1 MGKIF
6 STVFGGKSS
15 TSKQQS
21 TSSSQNLA
29 YQPVSQA
36 YSPLMSYATS
46 GADSLKRLLGG
57 DTSEFDT
64 YRAGTGY
71 DFEKDR
77 GESGIMT
84 MLGSKGMRNSGAA
97 LKSLVSFNDGLQRKS
112 INDYMDRLLGLTGIG
127 FNAGQQLTQAGNTS
141 QSQSTGKSSSSESA
155 SKEHDGIGK
164 FIGKFIASDS
174 RLKEDIKKVGQLDN
188 GLNVYTYKYLG
199 GKTTYVG
206 VMADEV
212 KDIMPEALG
221 PTMNG
226 FMTVD
231 YGKVREAA

>member
-6 STVFGGKSS
+6 STVFGGKGSKQ
-15 TSKQQS
+15 KQQS

-36 YSPLMSYATS
+36 FNPLMGYATS

-97 LKSLVSFNDGLQRKS
+97 LKSLVQFNDGLQRSS
-112 INDYMDRLLGLTGIG
+112 INQYMDRLLGLTGVG
-127 FNAGQQLTQAGNTS
+127 FNAGNQITQAGNTS
-141 QSQSTGKSSSSESA
+141 QSQSTGSGSSW
-155 SKEHDGIGK
+155 DMPGIGK
-164 FIGKFIASDS
+164 FIGSVIAGSDR
-174 RLKEDIKKVGQLDN
+174 RLKEDIRKVGQLDN
-188 GLNVYTYKYLG
+188 GLNVYTYKYLN

-206 VMADEV
+206 VIADEV

>member
-1 MGKIF
+1 MGKVF
-6 STVFGGKSS
+6 SAVFGGKSS
-15 TSKQQS
+15 KSKQQS

-46 GADSLKRLLGG
+46 GADSLKKLLGG
-57 DTSEFDT
+57 DTTEFDA

-84 MLGSKGMRNSGAA
+84 LLGSKGMRNSGAA
-97 LKSLVSFNDGLQRKS
+97 LKSLVQFNDGLQRSS
-112 INDYMDRLLGLTGIG
+112 INQYVEKLLGLTGIG
-127 FNAGQQLTQAGNTS
+127 FNAGNQLTQAGNTS
-141 QSQSTGKSSSSESA
+141 QSQSTGKSSSFEA
-155 SKEHDGIGK
+155 DGIGK
-164 FIGKFIASDS
+164 FIGSILASDR

-188 GLNVYTYKYLG
+188 GLNVYTYKYLN

-212 KDIMPEALG
+212 ADIMPEALG

>member
-1 MGKIF
+1 MGKVF
-6 STVFGGKSS
+6 SAVFGGKSS
-15 TSKQQS
+15 KSKQQS

-46 GADSLKRLLGG
+46 GADSLKKLLGG
-57 DTSEFDT
+57 DTSEFDA

-84 MLGSKGMRNSGAA
+84 LLGSKGMRNSGAA
-97 LKSLVSFNDGLQRKS
+97 LKSLVQFNDGLQRSS
-112 INDYMDRLLGLTGIG
+112 INQYVEKLLGLTGIG
-127 FNAGQQLTQAGNTS
+127 FNAGNQLTQAGNTS
-141 QSQSTGKSSSSESA
+141 QSQSTGKSSSFES
-155 SKEHDGIGK
+155 DGIGK
-164 FIGKFIASDS
+164 FIGSIIASDR

-188 GLNVYTYKYLG
+188 GLNVYTYKYLN

-212 KDIMPEALG
+212 AEVMPEALG

>member
-1 MGKIF
+1 MGKVF
-6 STVFGGKSS
+6 SAVFGGKSS
-15 TSKQQS
+15 KSKQQS

-46 GADSLKRLLGG
+46 GADSLKKLLGG
-57 DTSEFDT
+57 DTTEFDT

-84 MLGSKGMRNSGAA
+84 LLGSKGMRNSGAA
-97 LKSLVSFNDGLQRKS
+97 LKSLVQFNDGLQRSS
-112 INDYMDRLLGLTGIG
+112 INQYVEKLLGLTGIG
-127 FNAGQQLTQAGNTS
+127 FNAGNQLTQAGNTS
-141 QSQSTGKSSSSESA
+141 QSQSTGKSSSFES
-155 SKEHDGIGK
+155 DGIGK
-164 FIGKFIASDS
+164 FIGSILASDR

-188 GLNVYTYKYLG
+188 GLNVYTYKYLN

-212 KDIMPEALG
+212 ANVMPEALG

>member
-6 STVFGGKSS
+6 STVFGGKGSKE
-15 TSKQQS
+15 KQQS

-36 YSPLMSYATS
+36 FNPLMGYATS
-46 GADSLKRLLGG
+46 GADSLKKLLGG

-97 LKSLVSFNDGLQRKS
+97 LKSLVSFNDGLQRSS
-112 INDYMDRLLGLTGIG
+112 INQYVEKLLGLTGVG

-141 QSQSTGKSSSSESA
+141 QSQSTGSA
-155 SKEHDGIGK
+155 SSWDMPGIGK
-164 FIGKFIASDS
+164 FIGSVVAGSDR
-174 RLKEDIKKVGQLDN
+174 RLKTDIKKVGQLDN
-188 GLNVYTYKYLG
+188 GLNVYTYKYLN

-206 VMADEV
+206 VIADEV

>member
-6 STVFGGKSS
+6 STVFGGKGSKQ
-15 TSKQQS
+15 KQQS

-29 YQPVSQA
+29 YQPISQA

-97 LKSLVSFNDGLQRKS
+97 LKSLVSFNDGLQRSS
-112 INDYMDRLLGLTGIG
+112 INSYVEKLLGLTGVG
-127 FNAGQQLTQAGNTS
+127 FNAGNQLTGAGNTS
-141 QSQSTGKSSSSESA
+141 RSQSTGSES
-155 SKEHDGIGK
+155 SWDMPGMGK
-164 FIGKFIASDS
+164 FIGSVIAGSDR
-174 RLKEDIKKVGQLDN
+174 RLKEDIKKIGQLDN

-212 KDIMPEALG
+212 EETMPEALG
-221 PTMNG
+221 PTING
-226 FMTVD
+226 FATVD

>member
-1 MGKIF
+1 VGKIF
-6 STVFGGKSS
+6 SSVFGGKGSK
-15 TSKQQS
+15 SKQQS

-36 YSPLMSYATS
+36 FNPLLSYATS

-57 DTSEFDT
+57 DTTEFDK

-84 MLGSKGMRNSGAA
+84 LLGSKGMRNSGAA
-97 LKSLVSFNDGLQRKS
+97 LKSLNSFNDGLQRSS
-112 INDYMDRLLGLTGIG
+112 INSYVEKLLGLTGVG
-127 FNAGQQLTQAGNTS
+127 FNAGNQLTQAGNTS
-141 QSQSTGKSSSSESA
+141 QSQSTGSA
-155 SKEHDGIGK
+155 SSWDMPGIGK
-164 FIGKFIASDS
+164 FIGSVIAGSDR
-174 RLKEDIKKVGQLDN
+174 RLKTDIKKVGELAN

>member
-6 STVFGGKSS
+6 STVFGGKGSK
-15 TSKQQS
+15 SKQQS
-21 TSSSQNLA
+21 TSSSGNLA

-36 YSPLMSYATS
+36 FSPLMGYATS
-46 GADSLKRLLGG
+46 GADSLKKLLGG

-97 LKSLVSFNDGLQRKS
+97 LKSLVQFNDGLQRSS
-112 INDYMDRLLGLTGIG
+112 INQYMDRLLGLTGVG
-127 FNAGQQLTQAGNTS
+127 FNAGNQITQAGNTS
-141 QSQSTGKSSSSESA
+141 QSQSTGSA
-155 SKEHDGIGK
+155 SSWDMPGMGK
-164 FIGKFIASDS
+164 FIGQLIAGSDR
-174 RLKEDIKKVGQLDN
+174 RLKEDIKKVGKLDN

-199 GKTTYVG
+199 GKTTYEG

-212 KDIMPEALG
+212 AVIMPEALG
-221 PTMNG
+221 PTING
-226 FMTVD
+226 FATVD
-231 YGKVREAA
+231 YGKIREAA

>member
-1 MGKIF
+1 VGKIF
-6 STVFGGKSS
+6 STVFGGKGSKE
-15 TSKQQS
+15 KQQS

-36 YSPLMSYATS
+36 FNPLLSYATS

-57 DTSEFDT
+57 DTTEFDK

-84 MLGSKGMRNSGAA
+84 LLGSKGMRNSGAA
-97 LKSLVSFNDGLQRKS
+97 LKSLTSFNDGLQRSS
-112 INDYMDRLLGLTGIG
+112 INSYVEKLLGLTGVG
-127 FNAGQQLTQAGNTS
+127 FNAGNQITGAGNTS
-141 QSQSTGKSSSSESA
+141 KSQSTGSGSSWEMP
-155 SKEHDGIGK
+155 GIAKAVGS
-164 FIGKFIASDS
+164 FIAASDR
-174 RLKEDIKKVGQLDN
+174 RLKTDIKKVGQLDN
-188 GLNVYTYKYLG
+188 GLNVYTYKYLN

-221 PTMNG
+221 PTMDG

>member
-1 MGKIF
+1 MGKVF
-6 STVFGGKSS
+6 TAVFGGKSS
-15 TSKQQS
+15 KSKQQS

-141 QSQSTGKSSSSESA
+141 QSQSTGKSSSFES
-155 SKEHDGIGK
+155 DGIGK
-164 FIGKFIASDS
+164 FIASIIAGSDR

-188 GLNVYTYKYLG
+188 GLNVYTYKYLN

-221 PTMNG
+221 PTMDG
-226 FMTVD
+226 FMTVN
-231 YGKVREAA
+231 YGKIREAA

>member
-1 MGKIF
+1 MGKVF
-6 STVFGGKSS
+6 SAVFGGKSS
-15 TSKQQS
+15 KSKQQS

-46 GADSLKRLLGG
+46 GADSLKKLLGG
-57 DTSEFDT
+57 DTTEFDA

-84 MLGSKGMRNSGAA
+84 LLGSKGMRNSGAA
-97 LKSLVSFNDGLQRKS
+97 LKSLVQFNDGLQRSS
-112 INDYMDRLLGLTGIG
+112 INQYVEKLLGLTGIG
-127 FNAGQQLTQAGNTS
+127 FNAGNQLTQAGNTS
-141 QSQSTGKSSSSESA
+141 QSQSTGKSSSFES
-155 SKEHDGIGK
+155 DGIGK
-164 FIGKFIASDS
+164 FIGSIIASDR

-188 GLNVYTYKYLG
+188 GLNVYTYKYLN

-212 KDIMPEALG
+212 AEVMPEALG